1 MSSETFTRL
10 FKECD
15 PPAPSIMEGFLLCNE
30 DETLAI
36 VEPTG
41 ATIAVSE
48 AHRNGLHKEPWNNGG
63 AGGQYPLSRQ
73 YPLVNTT
80 LGKNC
85 SYPEKSVSSPQTAC
99 HRHENVLLLISIC
112 MIKKQ

>member
-1 MSSETFTRL
+1 
-10 FKECD
+10 
-15 PPAPSIMEGFLLCNE
+15 ME
-30 DETLAI
+30 
-36 VEPTG
+36 
-41 ATIAVSE
+41 
-48 AHRNGLHKEPWNNGG
+48 G

-112 MIKKQ
+112 MIKNNRL